1 MNHKWSL
8 AVLFGTLLAF
18 FQVVNSKDFIS
29 ERMSAD
35 IERLSKHFINF
46 GFPCQDTEQKLLI
59 QEILDVYISILSNM
73 KSRTEDNDIK
83 SSIIHIMDRVKK
95 LKNQVDQQR
104 EHLLKRQLQ
113 DLWAVQTGDLTMQ
126 KKALMELMAVYQ
138 KASLLVHKTNENQ
151 RKRRQALQRAKKHI

>member
-1 MNHKWSL
+1 MT
-8 AVLFGTLLAF
+8 G
-18 FQVVNSKDFIS
+18 VVNSKDFIS

-35 IERLSKHFINF
+35 IERLSKHFNVTDDLF
-46 GFPCQDTEQKLLI
+46 GKSIFLKHLIKQNGDAEDTEQKLLI

-113 DLWAVQTGDLTMQ
+113 DLWAVQTSDSVVQ
-126 KKALMELMAVYQ
+126 SKAIRELITVFQ
-138 KASLLVHKTNENQ
+138 KASELGIQT
-151 RKRRQALQRAKKHI
+151 